1 MIFVYIALAVAI
13 LVFAISYVCFRL
25 AFFSSRKHKT
35 EKEFDLPPGDE
46 YVPYYDLMKSWQ
58 TQVRQ
63 MPHKQVSIKSHD
75 KLTLYGRF
83 YEYKKGA
90 PIELMFHGYR
100 GSADRDLCGGVQRCF
115 SLGRSVLLVDQRAGG
130 KSDGHVISFG
140 VNESRD
146 CLAWIDFIV
155 NNIDKDAKIIL
166 CGISMG
172 AATVLMAA
180 GNPLPKN
187 VVGVLADCGYSSAK
201 EMIFKVIRDRRLPA
215 KILYPFVRLG
225 GLVYGGFDVNRANPV
240 ESAKSCNVPIIFFH
254 GENDNFV
261 PCDMSRRCFDNC
273 KEPKAIVTVKDADHG
288 LSYVVDKDNYLK
300 SVAEFFNNNGI
311 DTPLEN
317 A

>member
-1 MIFVYIALAVAI
+1 MLFVYLALFIIVLIFLVAFI
-13 LVFAISYVCFRL
+13 CFHLTFFA
-25 AFFSSRKHKT
+25 SRKDKT
-35 EKEFDLPPGDE
+35 VKEFDLPPGDE
-46 YVPYYDLMKSWQ
+46 YIPYHDIMKNWQ
-58 TQVRQ
+58 TQVKK
-63 MPHKQVSIKSHD
+63 MPYKQVSIVSHD
-75 KLTLYGRF
+75 GLNLYGKF
-83 YEYKKGA
+83 YEFKKGA

-100 GSADRDLCGGVQRCF
+100 GSAERDLCGGVQRCF

-146 CLAWIDFIV
+146 CLRWIDFIV
-155 NNIDKDAKIIL
+155 NHIDKDAKIIL

-201 EMIFKVIRDRRLPA
+201 EMIIKTIKDLRLPP

-225 GLVYGGFDVNRANPV
+225 GLVFGGFDVNKANPI
-240 ESAKSCNVPIIFFH
+240 ESAKRCDVPIIFFH
-254 GENDNFV
+254 GESDNFV
-261 PCDMSRRCFDNC
+261 PCEMSKRCFDNC
-273 KEPKAIVTVKDADHG
+273 KQPKAIITVKDADHG
-288 LSYVVDKDNYLK
+288 LSYVVDKENYLK
-300 SVAEFFNNNGI
+300 SVAKFFSDNGI
-311 DTPLEN
+311 DTIVEN

>member
-1 MIFVYIALAVAI
+1 MIFVYIALAIAI
-13 LVFAISYVCFRL
+13 LVLATSYVCFRL
-25 AFFSSRKHKT
+25 AFFSSRKNKA

-46 YVPYYDLMKSWQ
+46 YVPYYDLMKEWQ

-63 MPHKQVSIKSHD
+63 IPYKQVSIKSHD
-75 KLTLYGRF
+75 RLTLYGKY

-100 GSADRDLCGGVQRCF
+100 GSAERDLCGGVQRCF

-215 KILYPFVRLG
+215 KMLYPFVRLG
-225 GLVYGGFDVNRANPV
+225 GLVYGGFDVNRANPI
-240 ESAKSCNVPIIFFH
+240 ESAKSCCVPIIFFH
-254 GENDNFV
+254 GESDNFV

-273 KEPKAIVTVKDADHG
+273 KEPKAIVTIKNADHG

-300 SVAEFFNNNGI
+300 SVAEFFNSNGV
-311 DTPLEN
+311 DTIII
-317 A
+317 

>member
-1 MIFVYIALAVAI
+1 MIFVYIALAIAI
-13 LVFAISYVCFRL
+13 LVLATSYVCFRL
-25 AFFSSRKHKT
+25 AFFSSRKNKT
-35 EKEFDLPPGDE
+35 AKEFDLPPGDE

-63 MPHKQVSIKSHD
+63 MPYKQVSIKSHD
-75 KLTLYGRF
+75 RLTLYGKY

-100 GSADRDLCGGVQRCF
+100 GSAERDLCGGVQRCF
-115 SLGRSVLLVDQRAGG
+115 SLGRNVLLVDQRAGG

-146 CLAWIDFIV
+146 CLAWINFII

-201 EMIFKVIRDRRLPA
+201 EMILKVIKDRRLPA

-225 GLVYGGFDVNRANPV
+225 GLIYGGFDVNRANPI
-240 ESAKSCNVPIIFFH
+240 ESAKQCNVPIIFFH

-261 PCDMSRRCFDNC
+261 PCDMSKRCFDNC
-273 KEPKAIVTVKDADHG
+273 KQPKAIVTVKDADHG

-300 SVAEFFNNNGI
+300 SVADFFNSNGI
-311 DTPLEN
+311 DTQLEN